1 MHVSDCKKMRPE
13 TGSVHPTTPSS
24 CLGLLELVLLW
35 AEAGTATPLLVH
47 AGTLTPS
54 PNLCP
59 SFLPLPTPTHF
70 LLQGDPK
77 VGTALRGRGRRNKD
91 GGGRTRVVVR
101 GGGGSCAA
109 GRGRGIAWNKDSRQR
124 GSLWHHCGHDG
135 GTATAEQGR
144 PTVGDPDKDGRP

>member
-1 MHVSDCKKMRPE
+1 MSVSRPKNTNYQVWPDQPGVLIQRVLLRCVSQTAKEKRPE

-70 LLQGDPK
+70 LLQGNPN
-77 VGTALRGRGRRNKD
+77 VGAAPMAEVSGARTAVVEQGRLAA
-91 GGGRTRVVVR
+91 R
-101 GGGGSCAA
+101 GGGNLGNQQMKPQQMKQKSH
-109 GRGRGIAWNKDSRQR
+109 
-124 GSLWHHCGHDG
+124 LTHH
-135 GTATAEQGR
+135 
-144 PTVGDPDKDGRP
+144 PK